1 MVWKIKYDNQRN
13 QQETE
18 PLHITKKR
26 RLPMGKK
33 AQDARNFTAPVE
45 EHELEER
52 YEKYKRILAG
62 LTVMS
67 DIFMRNV
74 LKKRECTEYILQV
87 IMDREDLEVKEQI
100 LQKDYKNLQGRS
112 AILDSV
118 VCDREGKRYNVEIQQ
133 ENEGAS
139 VKRARYHSSLLDV
152 NTLKEGQNFEELGES
167 YVIFITRND
176 VLGYGLPIYHIGRRI
191 KEVSEEFPDKT
202 YIIYVNAKIQDETTE
217 LGRLM
222 HDLQCRNAEEMYSE
236 ILAER
241 VRELKETPKGVDS
254 MCREMDEIYNEGMEK
269 GIEKGLRQGLQEGK
283 MEMKQETVLSMA
295 NLGMPVEQIAAV
307 VKESVGIVQKWISE
321 GKAAV

>member
-1 MVWKIKYDNQRN
+1 MVWKIRYDNQRN
-13 QQETE
+13 QQEKE
-18 PLHITKKR
+18 PLHTTKKR
-26 RLPMGKK
+26 RLPMGKE
-33 AQDARNFTAPVE
+33 AQDARDFNVPVE
-45 EHELEER
+45 DHELGIR

-62 LTVMS
+62 LTIMS

-74 LKKRECTEYILQV
+74 LKKQECTEYILQV
-87 IMDREDLEVKEQI
+87 IMDKQNLQVKEQI

-118 VCDREGKRYNVEIQQ
+118 VCDMEEKRYNVEIQQ

-152 NTLKEGQNFEELGES
+152 NTLKEGQNFEELVES

-191 KEVSEEFPDKT
+191 KEVTEEFPDET

-222 HDLQCRNAEEMYSE
+222 HDLQCRNAEEMYSK
-236 ILAER
+236 ILAGR
-241 VRELKETPKGVDS
+241 VRKLKETPEGVDS
-254 MCREMDEIYNEGMEK
+254 MCREMDEIYNEGIERGLEK
-269 GIEKGLRQGLQEGK
+269 GK
-283 MEMKQETVLSMA
+283 MEMQQETVLFMS
-295 NLGMPVEQIAAV
+295 NLGTPVEQIAAV
-307 VKESVGIVQKWISE
+307 VKESVVVVRKWISE
-321 GKAAV
+321 SKAVI